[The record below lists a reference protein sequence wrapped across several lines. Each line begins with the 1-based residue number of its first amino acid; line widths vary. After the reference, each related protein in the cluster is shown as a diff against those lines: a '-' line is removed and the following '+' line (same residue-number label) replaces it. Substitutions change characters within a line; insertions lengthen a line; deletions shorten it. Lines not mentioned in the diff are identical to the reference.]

1 MSKIREEV
9 SKLVNPTGEDI
20 TRVVTDVLKSVQ
32 TIGELNEELKTLTA
46 EDAYVAITDIVRPKS
61 NTVVTN
67 AKRNDT
73 EGYQEFQAI
82 KEQARSAYKEA
93 TRSATIDDVK
103 AISGSMAQQFYGI
116 VVRMISKVDDELG
129 RVEQAVNTIEEHLGM
144 SVTNFN
150 EECGANDTTE
160 SEHEQ
165 RVKKIAGGSGD
176 TGETK

>member
-9 SKLVNPTGEDI
+9 SKLTNPTGEDI
-20 TRVVTDVLKSVQ
+20 TKVVTDVLKSVQ
-32 TIGELNEELKTLTA
+32 TIRELNEELKALTA
-46 EDAYVAITDIVRPKS
+46 EDAYVAITDIVHPKS
-61 NTVVTN
+61 NIVITN
-67 AKRNDT
+67 AKKNDT

-82 KEQARSAYKEA
+82 KEQARNAYKEV
-93 TRSATIDDVK
+93 TRSATIGDAR
-103 AISGSMAQQFYGI
+103 AISGSIMQQFYGI

-150 EECGANDTTE
+150 EECVANDTTE

-165 RVKKIAGGSGD
+165 RGKETTGGSRS
-176 TGETK
+176 TGEAE